1 MAPAYLFAVDAPDTT
16 TRFRLTVHYD
26 GSAFHGW
33 QVQPDRRT
41 VQGAMEASL
50 SRLANRP
57 VTVLGSGRTD
67 TGVHATGQVAAA
79 DMPAKW
85 TAPALRTSANA
96 LLPDE
101 IWVAAVSR
109 ADPEFHPRYDALRRT
124 YHYHVGTRPEAVSP
138 FHRRWCWPLA
148 EELELGRLETAAEAI
163 VGTHEFVGFAKA
175 GQPERG
181 HRCSVMAARW
191 ESTEIG
197 VRFAIT
203 ADRYLHHMV
212 RYLVGTMVEIA
223 RGRRPLD
230 DMARLLGS
238 EGDLITSPPAPAQGL
253 FLHRVEYPGDE
264 KERPAPVTPI
274 PNAVSRSETGA

>member
-1 MAPAYLFAVDAPDTT
+1 VDAPET
-16 TRFRLTVHYD
+16 TRYRLTVHYD

-33 QVQPDRRT
+33 QVQPDQRT
-41 VQGAMEASL
+41 VQGAMEAAL
-50 SRLANRP
+50 SRLADRP

-67 TGVHATGQVAAA
+67 TGVHATGQVASA
-79 DMPAKW
+79 DMPASW
-85 TAPALRTSANA
+85 TAGALRTSANA
-96 LLPDE
+96 LLPDDV
-101 IWVAAVSR
+101 WVASVSQ

-124 YHYHVGTRPEAVSP
+124 YHYHVGTRADALSP

-148 EELELGRLETAAEAI
+148 QPLELRPLAAAANVI
-163 VGTHEFVGFAKA
+163 LGTHEFGAFAKS

-181 HRCSVMAARW
+181 HRCTVIAAAW
-191 ESTEIG
+191 EPTELG

-230 DMARLLGS
+230 DVARLLGS
-238 EGDLITSPPAPAQGL
+238 DADLITSPPAPPQGL

-264 KERPAPVTPI
+264 REKPAGAAQI
-274 PNAVSRSETGA
+274 PNAVSRSDTGA

>member
-1 MAPAYLFAVDAPDTT
+1 MDAPDT

-33 QVQPDRRT
+33 QVQPDQRT

-50 SRLANRP
+50 SRLADHP

-67 TGVHATGQVAAA
+67 TGVHATGQVASAN
-79 DMPAKW
+79 MPARW
-85 TAPALRTSANA
+85 TAEALRTSANA
-96 LLPDE
+96 LLPDDV
-101 IWVAAVSR
+101 WVAAVAR
-109 ADPEFHPRYDALRRT
+109 ADPAFHPRYDALRRT
-124 YHYHVGTRPEAVSP
+124 YHYHVGTHPEVFSP

-148 EELELGRLETAAEAI
+148 EPLESSRLAAAAEAI
-163 VGTHEFVGFAKA
+163 VGTHEFTAFAKA

-181 HRCSVMAARW
+181 YRCSVASAGW
-191 ESTEIG
+191 EATELG
-197 VRFAIT
+197 TRFAIT

-212 RYLVGTMVEIA
+212 RYLVGTMVDIA

-238 EGDLITSPPAPAQGL
+238 EVDLITSPPAPAQGL

-264 KERPAPVTPI
+264 REEPTRPTLN
-274 PNAVSRSETGA
+274 PNAVSRSDTGA

>member
-1 MAPAYLFAVDAPDTT
+1 VDAPETA
-16 TRFRLTVHYD
+16 RFRLTVHYD

-33 QVQPDRRT
+33 QVQPDQRT
-41 VQGAMEASL
+41 VQGALEASL
-50 SRLANRP
+50 SRLANQH

-67 TGVHATGQVAAA
+67 TGVHATGQVASA

-85 TAPALRTSANA
+85 TAEALRTSANA
-96 LLPDE
+96 LLPDDV
-101 IWVAAVSR
+101 WVAGTSQV
-109 ADPEFHPRYDALRRT
+109 DPGFHPRYDALRRT
-124 YHYHVGTRPEAVSP
+124 YHYHVGTRPDAASP

-148 EELELGRLETAAEAI
+148 ESLELSQLSEAAVAI
-163 VGTHEFVGFAKA
+163 VGTHEFAAFAKA

-181 HRCSVMAARW
+181 HRCSVLAAGW
-191 ESTEIG
+191 EPTELG

-223 RGRRPLD
+223 RGRRALD
-230 DMARLLGS
+230 DMARLIGS
-238 EGDLITSPPAPAQGL
+238 EADLITSPPAPPQGL

-264 KERPAPVTPI
+264 RERPAPAARI
-274 PNAVSRSETGA
+274 PNAVSRSDTGA